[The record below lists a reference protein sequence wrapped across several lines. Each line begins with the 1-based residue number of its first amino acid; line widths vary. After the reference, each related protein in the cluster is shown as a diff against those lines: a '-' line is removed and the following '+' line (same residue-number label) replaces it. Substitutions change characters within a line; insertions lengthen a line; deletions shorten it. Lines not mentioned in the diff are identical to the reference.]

1 MTSSAGNALS
11 GLVPGLHWHE
21 GGRGAPLLLLNG
33 WTASG
38 LVWPAALVERLER
51 RFRVIRPDNR
61 GSGWSRS
68 APAPF
73 TLEDLAD
80 DARRILYVLGA
91 ERVRVLGFSMGGM
104 IAQVLAGRDPELVE
118 RLVLVSTSPPSPAHI
133 SASDDTTWQMFRR
146 RGRNQPLPDYLRE
159 LWTLAGGHELAA
171 ERPGIIDELVGQL
184 TDRPTPRGGA
194 MAQARAA
201 GTWHGTGQLARI
213 TAPTVV
219 VHGRKDVL
227 RPVGNGM
234 RLTRL
239 IGGAHYVELPRAGH
253 LVPYEDPDLLCQL
266 LESEDLPGTLAARG
280 SITAPADP
288 APAG

>member
-1 MTSSAGNALS
+1 MT
-11 GLVPGLHWHE
+11 PGIHWHE
-21 GGRGAPLLLLNG
+21 GGHGAPVLLLNG

-73 TLEDLAD
+73 TLEDLAN
-80 DARRILYVLGA
+80 DARRILYLLGA

-104 IAQVLAGRDPELVE
+104 IAQVLAEKDPELVE
-118 RLVLVSTSPPSPAHI
+118 RLILVSTSPPSPAHI
-133 SASDDTTWQMFRR
+133 SASDATTWQMFRR
-146 RGRNQPLPDYLRE
+146 RGGNQPLSDYLRE
-159 LWTLAGGHELAA
+159 LWTLAGGRELSA
-171 ERPGIIDELVGQL
+171 ERPEIIEELVGQL
-184 TDRPTPRGGA
+184 LDRPTPRGGA

-239 IGGAHYVELPRAGH
+239 ISGAHYVEQPGAGH
-253 LVPYEDPDLLCQL
+253 LVPYEDPNLLCDLL
-266 LESEDLPGTLAARG
+266 
-280 SITAPADP
+280 
-288 APAG
+288 

>member
-1 MTSSAGNALS
+1 MT
-11 GLVPGLHWHE
+11 PGLHWHE
-21 GGRGAPLLLLNG
+21 GGHGAPVLLLNG

-80 DARRILYVLGA
+80 DARGILYQLGA

-104 IAQVLAGRDPELVE
+104 IAQVLARRDPELVE

-133 SASDDTTWQMFRR
+133 SASDATTWEMFRR
-146 RGRNQPLPDYLRE
+146 RGRNQSLADYLRE
-159 LWTLAGGHELAA
+159 LWTMAAGHELA
-171 ERPGIIDELVGQL
+171 EQRPAIIDELVGQL
-184 TDRPTPRGGA
+184 LDRPTPRGGA

-234 RLTRL
+234 RLARL
-239 IGGAHYVELPRAGH
+239 IRTAEYVELRGAGH
-253 LVPYEDPDLLCQL
+253 LVPYEDADLLCEL
-266 LESEDLPGTLAARG
+266 LESEDLPATLASRAA
-280 SITAPADP
+280 STAQTAPAF
-288 APAG
+288 GQ